1 MPANTNNVSD
11 MRNISALPQPPLYTP
26 NDTEL
31 FFLKLELYFEQNK
44 VTDQNKKLMVIVSVI
59 NDCSLSATIKSVLN
73 NVANLQTPYNELK
86 QKILAVTT
94 LSQEEKFDIF
104 LKASSLGDMSPSRF
118 LDYLQGLCGSDNENS
133 AIVKA
138 KFLNALSSDTR
149 NILAT
154 MPNATLS
161 ELAKTADRIH
171 STRGH
176 APISINK
183 ISDEIVMKSDV
194 TAFFKKELTSLH
206 QILAKQ
212 SEEINALKLCIDD
225 RGNLPKNSGDG
236 KTTLCYYH
244 RKFGTNARKCDPSCA
259 KYNGKTTL
267 N

>member
-1 MPANTNNVSD
+1 MPADSNNVDD
-11 MRNISALPQPPLYTP
+11 MRTISAIPQPPLYTP

-31 FFLKLELYFEQNK
+31 FFMKMELYFEQNK
-44 VTDQNKKLMVIVSVI
+44 ITDQNKRLMVIVSVI

-73 NVANLQTPYNELK
+73 NAANIQTPYSVLK
-86 QKILAVTT
+86 QKILAITT
-94 LSQEEKFDIF
+94 LSQEDKFDIF
-104 LKASSLGDMSPSRF
+104 LKTSSLGDMSPSRF
-118 LDYLQGLCGSDNENS
+118 LDYLHGLCGSDNENS
-133 AIVKA
+133 AIVRA

-149 NILAT
+149 SILAT

-176 APISINK
+176 TSNSINK
-183 ISDEIVMKSDV
+183 INDELMIKDDI
-194 TAFFKKELTSLH
+194 TTFFRKELKSLH

-212 SEEINALKLCIDD
+212 SEEINTLKNCIGDRSNYSQNSDD
-225 RGNLPKNSGDG
+225 A

-244 RKFGTNARKCDPSCA
+244 RKFGANARKCDPSCA